1 MFPNIKSSSS
11 FNFLIFLLVVLF
23 SFASLTS
30 CGGGGG
36 GGGGGGVGTT
46 DPDAVFPLYEPGWD
60 VSGYQASF
68 SGTGTI
74 TINGN
79 TINISAEYYVQTL
92 NEEFLGIVQSGF
104 GNLEMNTQVLPVQRL
119 MSITITSTNETI
131 SALITIYLDAQD
143 KSPILSQTNEGTT
156 RIVTESNPLPATG
169 KVGDF
174 GELTTWLEEDG
185 DTETGTWILKS
196 SSPGFILL
204 EGNYTFR
211 NSQDTISGIETDTY
225 KINEEGRIIEAI
237 VKLDDYEENVVIE
250 FTGTRN

>member
-1 MFPNIKSSSS
+1 MKK
-11 FNFLIFLLVVLF
+11 LLLVLF
-23 SFASLTS
+23 VGAISISLIVG

-36 GGGGGGVGTT
+36 GGPAPQT

-60 VSGYQASF
+60 VPGYQASF

-79 TINISAEYYVQTL
+79 TQNISAEYYVQTL

-104 GNLEMNTQVLPVQRL
+104 GDLEINTQVLPTQRL
-119 MSITITSTNETI
+119 MTITITSTNETI
-131 SALITIYLDAQD
+131 SEIITIYLDAQN
-143 KSPILSQTNEGTT
+143 KSPILSQTNTGTT
-156 RIVTESNPLPATG
+156 RIVTELNLLPETG

-174 GELTTWLEEDG
+174 GELPTWLEEDG
-185 DTETGTWILKS
+185 DIETGTWVLKS

-211 NSQDTISGIETDTY
+211 NSQDTITGIETDTF
-225 KINEEGRIIEAI
+225 KINEEGRIIEVI
-237 VKLDDYEENVVIE
+237 VKFDDYEENAVIE

>member
-1 MFPNIKSSSS
+1 MKK
-11 FNFLIFLLVVLF
+11 LLFVLF
-23 SFASLTS
+23 VGAISISLIVG

-36 GGGGGGVGTT
+36 GGPAPQT

-60 VSGYQASF
+60 VPGYQASF

-79 TINISAEYYVQTL
+79 TQNISAEYYVQTL

-104 GNLEMNTQVLPVQRL
+104 GDLEINTQVLPTQRL
-119 MSITITSTNETI
+119 MTITITSTNETI
-131 SALITIYLDAQD
+131 SEIITIYLDAQN
-143 KSPILSQTNEGTT
+143 KSPILSQTNTGTT
-156 RIVTESNPLPATG
+156 RIVTELNLLPETG

-174 GELTTWLEEDG
+174 GELPTWLEEDG
-185 DTETGTWILKS
+185 DIETGTWVLKS

-211 NSQDTISGIETDTY
+211 NSQDTITGIETDTF
-225 KINEEGRIIEAI
+225 KINEEGRIIEVI
-237 VKLDDYEENVVIE
+237 VKFDDYEENAVIE

>member
-1 MFPNIKSSSS
+1 MKKLF
-11 FNFLIFLLVVLF
+11 FCFLACIFSVSLLVG
-23 SFASLTS
+23 

-36 GGGGGGVGTT
+36 GSTPIT

-60 VSGYQASF
+60 VPGYQASF

-79 TINISAEYYVQTL
+79 TQNISAEYYVQTL

-104 GNLEMNTQVLPVQRL
+104 GDLEINTQVLPTQRL
-119 MSITITSTNETI
+119 MTITITSTNETI
-131 SALITIYLDAQD
+131 SEIITIYLDAQN
-143 KSPILSQTNEGTT
+143 KSPIFSQTNAGTT
-156 RIVTESNPLPATG
+156 RIVTELNLLPETG

-174 GELTTWLEEDG
+174 GELSTWLEEDG
-185 DTETGTWILKS
+185 DIETGTWVLKS

-211 NSQDTISGIETDTY
+211 NSQDTITGIETDTF
-225 KINEEGRIIEAI
+225 KINEEGRIIEVI
-237 VKLDDYEENVVIE
+237 VKFDDYEENAVIE

>member
-1 MFPNIKSSSS
+1 MKK
-11 FNFLIFLLVVLF
+11 LLLVLF
-23 SFASLTS
+23 VGAISFSLIVG

-36 GGGGGGVGTT
+36 GGPAPQT
-46 DPDAVFPLYEPGWD
+46 DPEAVFPLYEPGWD
-60 VSGYQASF
+60 VPGYQASF

-79 TINISAEYYVQTL
+79 TQNISAEYYVQTL

-104 GNLEMNTQVLPVQRL
+104 GDLEINTQVLPTQRL
-119 MSITITSTNETI
+119 MTITITSTNETI
-131 SALITIYLDAQD
+131 SEIITIYLDAQN
-143 KSPILSQTNEGTT
+143 KSPILSQTNAGTT
-156 RIVTESNPLPATG
+156 RIVTELNLLPETG

-174 GELTTWLEEDG
+174 GELSTWLEEDG
-185 DTETGTWILKS
+185 DIETGTWVLKS

-211 NSQDTISGIETDTY
+211 NSQDTITGIETDTF
-225 KINEEGRIIEAI
+225 KINEEGRIIEVI
-237 VKLDDYEENVVIE
+237 VKFDDYEENAVIE